1 MKKNL
6 LIGGAAA
13 LATTLV
19 TKKAIEKKRAAQ
31 REFVETRHKILIVGA
46 TSAIAQETAR
56 LFAAEGNDLFLVAR
70 NANNLQAVADDLRV
84 RGAAK
89 ETKIETAV
97 LDLNELSEHAAL
109 LQKATQSLGGLDI
122 ALIAHGT
129 LGDQEAS
136 QADFDVARQ
145 ELKTNFFSVVSLLTL
160 IANQFE
166 TQKSGVIAVISSVA
180 GDRGR
185 GSNYVYGT
193 AKAGVSAFLQ
203 GLRNRLSKAGV
214 SVITIKPGFVDT
226 PMTAHIDKGPL
237 FVGPDAIAKG
247 IYQAILNKKDV
258 VYLPA
263 FWFGI
268 MSVIIHI
275 PESIFKR
282 LSL

>member
-6 LIGGAAA
+6 FIGGAAA
-13 LATTLV
+13 LVTTLV

-31 REFVETRHKILIVGA
+31 RNFVDTQYKILIVGA

-56 LFAAEGNDLFLVAR
+56 LFAAEGKSLFLVAR
-70 NANNLQAVADDLRV
+70 NANNLNAVAEDLRV
-84 RGAAK
+84 RGASK
-89 ETKIETAV
+89 VETAV

-129 LGDQEAS
+129 LGNQEAS
-136 QADFDVARQ
+136 QADFNVARQ
-145 ELKTNFFSVVSLLTL
+145 ELKTNFLSVVSLLTL
-160 IANQFE
+160 IANRFE
-166 TQKSGVIAVISSVA
+166 AQKSGVIAVISSVA

-193 AKAGVSAFLQ
+193 AKAGVSVFLQ

-214 SVITIKPGFVDT
+214 TVITIKPGFVDT
-226 PMTAHIDKGPL
+226 PMTAHIKKGPL
-237 FVGPDAIAKG
+237 FVGPDAVAKG

-258 VYLPA
+258 VYLPP

-282 LSL
+282 LNL

>member
-6 LIGGAAA
+6 FIGGAAA
-13 LATTLV
+13 LATTLFV
-19 TKKAIEKKRAAQ
+19 KKSIEKKRAAQ
-31 REFVETRHKILIVGA
+31 RRFVETQHKILIVGA

-56 LFAAEGNDLFLVAR
+56 LFAAEGNTLFLVAR
-70 NANNLQAVADDLRV
+70 NANKLQAVADDLRV

-89 ETKIETAV
+89 VDTAV

-109 LQKATQSLGGLDI
+109 LQKATQSLDGLDI

-129 LGDQEAS
+129 LGNQEAS
-136 QADFDVARQ
+136 QADFNVARQ
-145 ELKTNFFSVVSLLTL
+145 ELKTNFLSVVSLLTL

-166 TQKSGVIAVISSVA
+166 AQKSGVIAVISSVA

-226 PMTAHIDKGPL
+226 PMTAHIDKKGPL
-237 FVGPDAIAKG
+237 FVGPEVIAKG

-268 MSVIIHI
+268 MSLIIHI
-275 PESIFKR
+275 PESIFKK